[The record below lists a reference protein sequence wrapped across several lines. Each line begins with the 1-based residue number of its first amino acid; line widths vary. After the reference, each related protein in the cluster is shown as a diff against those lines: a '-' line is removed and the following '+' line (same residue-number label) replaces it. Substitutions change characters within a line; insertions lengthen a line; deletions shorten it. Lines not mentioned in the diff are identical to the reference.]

1 MASQILDKKLMQL
14 KERLKAKNVEME
26 VTLEAH
32 DWMLRKG
39 FTQEYGARELDRVI
53 TSQLKSLLMREILF
67 GKLKKAA
74 RPLSGQRTTGWCCR
88 DQKKTDVWYSD

>member
-1 MASQILDKKLMQL
+1 MSREMASQILDKKLMQL

-67 GKLKKAA
+67 GKLKKGGKTIV
-74 RPLSGQRTTGWCCR
+74 RTENDRLVLS
-88 DQKKTDVWYSD
+88 